1 MDAGSANNP
10 PAIPGGAGVSTPS
23 RGLAGARGINPLV
36 RVATNEDI
44 KAAEQP
50 PPIIQDDQVDSHL
63 AGHIRR
69 AWNTNKLFKEKTS
82 LRLLKC
88 LRARRG
94 VYSQSE
100 LAQMESTGGLNFV
113 WVDLTETKCRAASAW
128 IREVLMPIGERPW
141 MLEASPLPGLPP
153 EQRRAIIDKAAKEA
167 KAAMEAIFQSGA
179 GVLGPDE
186 FKSLAGEIRD
196 EMEDEVKA
204 RTKKEADKRAAR
216 MTDKLAD
223 EMDEG
228 GWEDAMDGFIEDF
241 VTYPAAIL
249 KGPFYA
255 RKRMLTWLPG
265 YKAGI
270 SNGQKQQWTRVDP
283 FDAFPAPWAKDCQDG
298 NFIERTRY
306 VRKQL
311 FDCIGMPGFNEEK
324 IRQAL
329 RDYSN
334 GHLESWLWTEAERQR
349 LQQDTMYTWL
359 SPAGI
364 IDALHYWGSVPG
376 WKLMDWGIEN
386 IDALDPEEEYEVE
399 AILIGPY
406 VIYCSLNADPLHRRP
421 YWKASYDAV
430 PGSFWGRSVPDLAET
445 CQKMCN
451 AAASA
456 LADNLGMASGP
467 MIWVHNDRLADGES
481 ATDVYP
487 WRVYQLKS
495 DPSQGVNPG
504 IGSIQFN
511 PQIEAM
517 QAVIEKWEVR
527 CDDATGIPRYTYGN
541 ERVGGAANT
550 YSGLSMLMNNAAKG
564 LRRAIGNI
572 DTHVIQETVYS
583 SYINEMIYGK
593 DMTLKGDN
601 FVSPR
606 GAAAILIK
614 EAQTQSRI
622 QALQL
627 SAQPEDMQLLGGKVR
642 LQLWT
647 EVFKALDIPTDKIP
661 SEDELEQ
668 RMKAAAEQ
676 AAAQQEQL
684 AAAEKAKEDSKV
696 QAAVAVEEVRQA
708 GEDKRFDRKLQA
720 EERAKQLERADRQEE
735 AKSKPKGLTFSYDEN
750 GNIKGASKE
759 TAQA

>member
-1 MDAGSANNP
+1 
-10 PAIPGGAGVSTPS
+10 VTTPS

-36 RVATNEDI
+36 RVVTNDEI

-50 PPIIQDDQVDSHL
+50 PPIQQSDEVDSHL
-63 AGHIRR
+63 AGHVRR
-69 AWNTNKLFKEKTS
+69 AWNTNKLFKEKVS

-94 VYSQSE
+94 VYSPSE
-100 LAQMESTGGLNFV
+100 LAQMEATGGLNFV

-141 MLEASPLPGLPP
+141 MLESTPLPDLPQ
-153 EQRRAIIDKAAKEA
+153 EQKRAIAMKAADEA
-167 KAAMEAIFQSGA
+167 KKAMTAIFQSGQ
-179 GVLGPDE
+179 GVLSKEE
-186 FKSLAGEIRD
+186 FLSMAGEMRD
-196 EMEDEVKA
+196 ELADEVKT
-204 RTKKEADKRAAR
+204 RTKKEADKRANR
-216 MTDKLAD
+216 MADKLAD

-228 GWEDAMDGFIEDF
+228 GWEEAMDGFIEDF

-255 RKRMLTWLPG
+255 RKRMLQWLPG
-265 YKAGI
+265 YKAGVT
-270 SNGQKQQWTRVDP
+270 NRDKQQWDRVDP
-283 FDAFPAPWAKDCQDG
+283 FDAFPAPWAKSCQEGD
-298 NFIERTRY
+298 FIERMRY
-306 VRKQL
+306 RRKQL
-311 FDCIGMPGFNEEK
+311 FDCIGLPGFNEKK
-324 IRQAL
+324 IREAL
-329 RDYSN
+329 RDYTN

-349 LQQDTMYTWL
+349 LQQDTLYTWL

-376 WKLMDWGIEN
+376 WKLMDWGIED

-406 VIYCSLNADPLHRRP
+406 VIYCSLNQDPLHRRP
-421 YWKASYDAV
+421 YWKACYDSV
-430 PGSFWGRSVPDLAET
+430 PGAFWGRSVPDLAET
-445 CQKMCN
+445 CQKMAN
-451 AAASA
+451 ASASA

-481 ATDVYP
+481 ATDIYP
-487 WRVYQLKS
+487 WHVVQLKS
-495 DPSQGVNPG
+495 DATQGVNPG
-504 IGSIQFN
+504 VGSIDFQ
-511 PQIEAM
+511 PHIAEM
-517 QAVIEKWEVR
+517 QAVIEKWEIR

-564 LRRAIGNI
+564 LRRAIGNV
-572 DTHVIQETVYS
+572 DTHVIQQTVYS
-583 SYINEMIYGK
+583 SYLNEMIYGK

-627 SAQPEDMQLLGGKVR
+627 SAAPEDTALLGPKVR
-642 LQLWT
+642 LQLWS

-661 SEDELEQ
+661 TEDELDA
-668 RMKAAAEQ
+668 RMKQMQEEQ
-676 AAAQQEQL
+676 AAQAQAMQE
-684 AAAEKAKEDSKV
+684 AENAKAQGEVDK
-696 QAAVAVEEVRQA
+696 AVAIEQIRQE
-708 GEDKRFDRKLQA
+708 GEDKRFDRKMQHEKDLRDSDRQA
-720 EERAKQLERADRQEE
+720 EQQKEKA
-735 AKSKPKGLTFSYDEN
+735 KPKGLTFEYDED
-750 GNIKGASKE
+750 GNIKGAKE
-759 TAQA
+759 EAQA

>member
-1 MDAGSANNP
+1 MNNP
-10 PAIPGGAGVSTPS
+10 PAIPGGQGVSTPS

-50 PPIIQDDQVDSHL
+50 PPILQSDQVDTHL
-63 AGHIRR
+63 AGQIRR

-141 MLEASPLPGLPP
+141 MLESSPLPDLPP
-153 EQRRAIIDKAAKEA
+153 EQRRAIVAKAAKEA
-167 KAAMEAIFQSGA
+167 QAAMEQIFQSGA
-179 GVLGPDE
+179 GVLSPEE
-186 FKSLAGEIRD
+186 FRSMAGEIRD
-196 EMEDEVKA
+196 EMEDEVKL
-204 RTKKEADKRAAR
+204 RTKKEADKRANR
-216 MTDKLAD
+216 MSEKLAD

-228 GWEDAMDGFIEDF
+228 GWEEAMDGFIEDF

-255 RKRMLTWLPG
+255 RKRMLEWLPG

-270 SNGQKQQWTRVDP
+270 SNAQKQQWTRVDP
-283 FDAFPAPWAKDCQDG
+283 FDVFPAPWAKDCQQGD
-298 NFIERTRY
+298 FIERTRY

-311 FDCIGMPGFNEEK
+311 FDCIGLPGFNEQK
-324 IRQAL
+324 IREAL
-329 RDYSN
+329 RDYTN

-376 WKLMDWGIEN
+376 WKLMDWGIDN

-421 YWKASYDAV
+421 YWKACYDSV
-430 PGSFWGRSVPDLAET
+430 PGAFWGRSVPDLAET

-467 MIWVHNDRLADGES
+467 MIWVHADRLADGES
-481 ATDVYP
+481 ATDVFP

-495 DPSQGVNPG
+495 DPTQGVNPG
-504 IGSIQFN
+504 IGSIQFS

-517 QAVIEKWEVR
+517 QVVIEKWEVR

-564 LRRAIGNI
+564 LRRAIGNV

-593 DMTLKGDN
+593 DTSLKGDN

-627 SAQPEDMQLLGGKVR
+627 SAQPEDVQLLGGKVR
-642 LQLWT
+642 LQLWK
-647 EVFKALDIPTDKIP
+647 EVFEALDIPTDKIP
-661 SEDELEQ
+661 TEDELEK
-668 RMKAAAEQ
+668 RMKDAAEQ
-676 AAAQQEQL
+676 AQAQQEAV
-684 AAAEKAKEDSKV
+684 AAAAQAQEQGKV

-708 GEDKRFDRKLQA
+708 GEDKRFDRKMMA
-720 EERAKQLERADRQEE
+720 EEANRRADRNAKQED
-735 AKSKPKGLTFSYDEN
+735 AKSKPKGLTFNYDEN

-759 TAQA
+759 KATT